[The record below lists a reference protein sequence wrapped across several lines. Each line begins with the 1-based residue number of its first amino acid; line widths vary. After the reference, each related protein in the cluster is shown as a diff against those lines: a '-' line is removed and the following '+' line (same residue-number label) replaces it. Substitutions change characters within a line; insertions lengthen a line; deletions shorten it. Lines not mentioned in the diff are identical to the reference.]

1 MRNYVVA
8 YIINSNEYRV
18 KFVIAED
25 SIQACTKVIPGFQK
39 LLDYVRQHYSSLDY
53 ETIIRH
59 RQLINLIDFDVLEV
73 DSLSEHGNIK
83 TQIVVCYDTNRNTLS
98 IVKHSEN
105 RKLDALAVTI
115 MNCGYYTEEMENL
128 RQYNNIRQMI
138 LVFAHLSGIRVYTV
152 STLRALVKESLNN

>member
-39 LLDYVRQHYSSLDY
+39 LLDYVRQH
-53 ETIIRH
+53 ETMIHH

-83 TQIVVCYDTNRNTLS
+83 TQIVVCYDTNRDTLS

-152 STLRALVKESLNN
+152 STLRALVKESLNT